1 VPVLLCLSFETALL
15 CVPKRCSPAPTK
27 SSNEQCP
34 LLAQS
39 GHPWLHCTCPLL
51 GVKRTCLF
59 APQVSAFDPER
70 KKRAVRPLE
79 VSVAASG
86 RVPREHRLCGWRGDL
101 ALPDA
106 NAVNNTHSSC
116 APNRLTPSGGT
127 NADTI
132 NAFHACP
139 ACFTDSGDHAVRLL
153 NWRKRDR
160 LCR

>member
-1 VPVLLCLSFETALL
+1 MW
-15 CVPKRCSPAPTK
+15 PKDVFGEFVWREFSLNYLFLFGSLRC
-27 SSNEQCP
+27 C
-34 LLAQS
+34 
-39 GHPWLHCTCPLL
+39 
-51 GVKRTCLF
+51 F
-59 APQVSAFDPER
+59 
-70 KKRAVRPLE
+70 
-79 VSVAASG
+79 G
-86 RVPREHRLCGWRGDL
+86 RVPRKHRLCGWRGDL